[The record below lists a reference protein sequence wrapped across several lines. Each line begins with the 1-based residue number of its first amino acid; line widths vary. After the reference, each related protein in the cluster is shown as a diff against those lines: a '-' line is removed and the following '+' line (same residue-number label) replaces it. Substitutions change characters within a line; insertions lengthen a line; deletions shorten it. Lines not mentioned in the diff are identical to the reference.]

1 MRFSRKTLGLLLVT
15 AASTAVTAS
24 ISTSTVALSSVVFG
38 LEKKSGLFGIKALR
52 NNSGDIVTSIA
63 RGGASAEDDGDG
75 DDAEEDIVEEP
86 QVLYLP
92 GLLEVNVAKK
102 AVCKLHMNHD
112 DSFQL

>member
-15 AASTAVTAS
+15 AASTAATAS
-24 ISTSTVALSSVVFG
+24 ISTSTASLSSGVFG

-52 NNSGDIVTSIA
+52 NTSADIVRSIA
-63 RGGASAEDDGDG
+63 RGGASVEDDDE
-75 DDAEEDIVEEP
+75 DDAVEEP
-86 QVLYLP
+86 KVLYLP
-92 GLLEVNVAKK
+92 GLLEVSVAKK